1 MIYIYIHIYIS
12 FMLISEARL
21 NFSFTA
27 SIGLSKRSAER
38 RGGTPWHYLKGA
50 QEHFQDCGFALA
62 TMLGLI
68 CACQIEER
76 CCTVLWLVL
85 VIIGMSQPYWLLVSN
100 IFLHHISTIWTM
112 IPVDEHIL
120 KTWGWN
126 HQRGLFEMKAFP
138 RVGGRGYH
146 MSPWPLLVL
155 EFIHPL

>member
-1 MIYIYIHIYIS
+1 MIYLS

-76 CCTVLWLVL
+76 CCTLVGFGDHRN
-85 VIIGMSQPYWLLVSN
+85 VTTLLVAGFQYFSSHFN
-100 IFLHHISTIWTM
+100 HRDNDPRWWAYFEKM
-112 IPVDEHIL
+112 GL
-120 KTWGWN
+120 KPC
-126 HQRGLFEMKAFP
+126 LFEMKAFP

-146 MSPWPLLVL
+146 MSPGPLLVL
-155 EFIHPL
+155 EFVHPL